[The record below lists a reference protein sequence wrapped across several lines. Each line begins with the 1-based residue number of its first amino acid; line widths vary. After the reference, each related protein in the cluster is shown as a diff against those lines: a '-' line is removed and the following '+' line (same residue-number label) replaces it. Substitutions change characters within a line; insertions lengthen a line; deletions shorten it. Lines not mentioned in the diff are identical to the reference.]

1 MKFQV
6 LGMSLFCA
14 ATLAAALPVEPSTE
28 SAPQPCIPAELAKVL
43 TCVPEDSPL
52 FCKGDSQPEKR
63 DGDEPPIEVC
73 RDAQEAY
80 DAGDEDEESVGDLL
94 AACKAAYGPP
104 GNEKRQAPPAS
115 LVEDALGKAK
125 GVAGSVTHERTCVYS
140 QVPRTPDSHHGGDLV
155 IRLNQQGHLNTTSE
169 SQARYYSSSS
179 WVVDVDGPN
188 GSRPSA
194 GCGIGPCVKSRDPSA
209 PPTSQGG
216 LEFPDGQAHLF
227 VHLTEVDRLIHW
239 YSNYCHL
246 WYPIVDIPEVI
257 ISLENLRHNRSS
269 PVGSLALIAAICF
282 AAACS
287 ANASGDLKSLSPIST
302 SSAWKD
308 LAVQLLSSN
317 RYPRQPN
324 LNTVRA
330 AFLLA
335 LPSVADGRTHP
346 DPSPVCVL
354 LRAAQSL
361 GLHRDPSSFNLPPS
375 EVDFRRVLWWCIHS
389 LDVCYSVAHA
399 LPPLIHATATDVQT
413 MEQNGM
419 SERKLIGTIIRV
431 NSLISTIFQTV
442 YGIRQPTG
450 KDIHD
455 LDEKATKICTD
466 EISTRTSLE
475 MAAAEKF
482 ITMSQRMCC
491 YKMLFIL
498 HQPYLRSTQWPQTS
512 RQKALA
518 ACQNYINDY
527 LLGIADPELAPYR
540 WILGHFD
547 VTHACAIVL
556 QDMIQ
561 HPGSVESVGMR
572 SLVETCFF
580 TFSSDSHPDWAKWEV
595 LGSKAWAANGWPCPF
610 QQDWGSL
617 DADASL
623 SDWDPLFASFI
634 WENMLL

>member
-1 MKFQV
+1 MKFQS
-6 LGMSLFCA
+6 LCMSLFCA
-14 ATLAAALPVEPSTE
+14 ATLAAALPVEPSAE

-43 TCVPEDSPL
+43 TSVPKDSPL
-52 FCKGDSQPEKR
+52 YCKGDSQPEKR
-63 DGDEPPIEVC
+63 DGEPSIEEC
-73 RDAQEAY
+73 GDALKAY
-80 DAGDEDEESVGDLL
+80 DAGEEDEASVGDLL
-94 AACKAAYGPP
+94 DACEAAYGPP
-104 GNEKRQAPPAS
+104 GNKKRQAKEPS
-115 LVEDALGKAK
+115 ILSGTV
-125 GVAGSVTHERTCVYS
+125 GSE
-140 QVPRTPDSHHGGDLV
+140 SHHGGDLV

-194 GCGIGPCVKSRDPSA
+194 GPGIGPCAKSRETSA
-209 PPTSQGG
+209 PPTLQGG

-227 VHLTEVDRLIHW
+227 VQLAEVDRLIHW

-287 ANASGDLKSLSPIST
+287 FNASGDLKSLSPIST

-317 RYPRQPN
+317 VYPRQPN

-346 DPSPVCVL
+346 DPGPVCVL

-431 NSLISTIFQTV
+431 NSLISAIFQTV

-450 KDIHD
+450 KDIQD

-475 MAAAEKF
+475 MTAAEKF

-580 TFSSDSHPDWAKWEV
+580 TFSSDSHPDWAKLEA

-610 QQDWGSL
+610 QQDLSSL
-617 DADASL
+617 GADASL